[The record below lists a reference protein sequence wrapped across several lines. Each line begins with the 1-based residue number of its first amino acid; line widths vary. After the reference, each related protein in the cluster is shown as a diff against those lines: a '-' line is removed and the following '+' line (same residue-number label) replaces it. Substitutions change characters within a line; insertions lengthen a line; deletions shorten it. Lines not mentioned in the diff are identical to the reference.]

1 MKMIIIFLA
10 AIFYFNCFAQYS
22 GTTETGSILPP
33 KKENTNVNTIAS
45 NTPRIV
51 LLVPTLNGNNE
62 VVSNAKFLDIKGVVY
77 DSLGV
82 KTVKINGVKTPLGQ
96 DNSFLGKIK
105 LTSNINNITITAEN
119 KGGVVS
125 NFNFNVIRDVDLKG
139 PIVKIIEPMA
149 SRGIKIIKKSEVVTV
164 KGVAIDQSGVKE
176 VYVNDQ
182 KASLANTGEFRAEL
196 YLHIGDNRIVV
207 NAIDN
212 VNNSTLDTFIVT
224 RKLEDV
230 ISAGRYI
237 GFVIGID
244 SYEGYWPELNN
255 AADDAEGVAKVLKD
269 DYTFDTVFTLIDKK
283 ATRKN
288 IIDEFQ
294 KLTTY
299 IKPEDNLLI
308 FYAGHGQ
315 YNKVLNKGY
324 WVPVDANSNSIAD
337 FISNSDIQTFIGG
350 IPSKHT
356 LLITDACF
364 AGDIFR
370 GKPTESIK
378 FNPNDMERYYREV
391 YKKVSRAAIT
401 SGSLEEVSDAGKG
414 GHSVFTYYLI
424 KSLKSNEQKF
434 LDASQL
440 FNDFRVAVTNN
451 SEQTPEYQVLRDTND
466 EGGQFVF
473 VRRGK

>member
-1 MKMIIIFLA
+1 MYI
-10 AIFYFNCFAQYS
+10 NCLAQYS
-22 GTTETGSILPP
+22 GTTQTGSIIPP
-33 KKENTNVNTIAS
+33 KQNKTENKTIVS
-45 NTPRIV
+45 NKPRIV
-51 LLVPTLNGNNE
+51 LLEPTLNGNNE
-62 VVSNAKFLDIKGVVY
+62 VVNNSKSIDVKGVIY

-82 KTVKINGVKTPLGQ
+82 STVKINGVRATLGQ
-96 DNSFLGKIK
+96 DNSFYGRIK
-105 LTSNINNITITAEN
+105 LVSRINNITITAEN
-119 KGGVVS
+119 QSGIISKFS
-125 NFNFNVIRDVDLKG
+125 FNVIRDLDLKG
-139 PIVKIIEPMA
+139 PIIKILEPLA
-149 SRGIKIIKKSEVVTV
+149 SRGIKIIKKSEVVKI
-164 KGVAIDQSGVKE
+164 KGLAIDESGVKE
-176 VYVNDQ
+176 VFVNDQ
-182 KASLANTGEFRAEL
+182 KASLANTGEFTAEL
-196 YLHIGDNRIVV
+196 YLHVGDNPIVV

-230 ISAGRYI
+230 ISAGRFI

-244 SYEGYWPELNN
+244 SYKGYWPELDN
-255 AADDAEGVAKVLKD
+255 AVNDAEGVAKVLKD
-269 DYTFDTVFTLIDKK
+269 RYTFDTVFTLINGE

-294 KLTTY
+294 RLTTY

-337 FISNSDIQTFIGG
+337 FISNSDILTFIGG

-378 FNPNDMERYYREV
+378 FDPNNMQRYYREV
-391 YKKVSRAAIT
+391 YKKASRAAIT
-401 SGSLEEVSDAGKG
+401 SGSLEEVSDAGKD

-424 KSLKSNEQKF
+424 KSLKTNDQKY

-466 EGGQFVF
+466 EGGRFVF
-473 VRRGK
+473 VKRSK